1 MLCKDC
7 LGFCA
12 WIGRIPYPETQTKR
26 PYELKTSFWALKRS
40 ARSGCGLCTFLAAE
54 AEAKVTSEYILN
66 PVYLQW
72 RLPDVKG
79 AVWWE
84 YISLEIGNL
93 DMAFAAYVTYGW
105 QWLPCAKG
113 GC

>member
-12 WIGRIPYPETQTKR
+12 WVGRIPYPATQTEE

-40 ARSGCGLCTFLAAE
+40 TRSGCGLCSFLVTE
-54 AEAKVTSEYILN
+54 AEVKVTSEYILN

-72 RLPDVKG
+72 RRPDVEG
-79 AVWWE
+79 ATWWE
-84 YISLEIGNL
+84 YMTLEIGNIK
-93 DMAFAAYVTYGW
+93 MAFAAYVNYGVHC
-105 QWLPCAKG
+105 LPYAKG
-113 GC
+113 DC